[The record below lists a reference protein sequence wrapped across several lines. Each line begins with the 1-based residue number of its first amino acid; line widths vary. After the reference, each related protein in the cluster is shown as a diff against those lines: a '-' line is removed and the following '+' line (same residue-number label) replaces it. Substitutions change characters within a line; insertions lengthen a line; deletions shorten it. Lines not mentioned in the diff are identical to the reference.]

1 MPKDTLYFELL
12 DACAETGCPICRLS
26 LESVQRHLDGA
37 LYEFVN
43 DIEAR
48 AVLRVAR
55 GYCNDHA
62 WWLTKTYGNS
72 LSIGIIYHDIV
83 KAVLRE
89 LEDMPPGR
97 RGRQRAQELLKR
109 VSPAGECPACAHRR
123 MIEDVMLGALLKH
136 IKDEGLDAALVGCG
150 GLCVPH
156 FSRALELVRH
166 DRTLNRLV
174 DLQRRT
180 MSELRDEL
188 AEFIRKNDYRFRHEG
203 FGVEGNSWLR
213 AIGIIC
219 GEPDVR

>member
-1 MPKDTLYFELL
+1 MSEHETVPHDADNVATILADTVELVDEIDL
-12 DACAETGCPICRLS
+12 ECAE
-26 LESVQRHLDGA
+26 GA
-37 LYEFVN
+37 L
-43 DIEAR
+43 
-48 AVLRVAR
+48 
-55 GYCNDHA
+55 
-62 WWLTKTYGNS
+62 K
-72 LSIGIIYHDIV
+72 
-83 KAVLRE
+83 
-89 LEDMPPGR
+89 
-97 RGRQRAQELLKR
+97 RAQELLKR

-156 FSRALELVRH
+156 FSRALELVRN

-180 MSELRDEL
+180 MGALRDEL

>member
-1 MPKDTLYFELL
+1 MPKDTLYFELI

-43 DIEAR
+43 DVEAR
-48 AVLRVAR
+48 AILRRAR

-62 WWLTKTYGNS
+62 WWLTKTRGNS

-89 LEDMPPGR
+89 LENVPAGR

-109 VSPAGECPACAHRR
+109 VGPAGECPACAHRR
-123 MIEDVMLGALLKH
+123 TMEDVMLGALLKH

-156 FSRALELVRH
+156 FSRALELVRN
-166 DRTLNRLV
+166 DRTLAQLV

-180 MSELRDEL
+180 MGELCDEL

-203 FGVEGNSWLR
+203 FGKEGDSWLR

-219 GEPDVR
+219 GEQDVR